1 MTIEKHEKAFPI
13 RIPNVSFVVALL
25 GLLAAGIFVYIYI
38 TPDGVGLTN
47 DSADYLGGARSL
59 LAGDGYVRYSG
70 DRQPR
75 PITQFPPFYS
85 AAIAKAV
92 WFGAKDVFHGAEWI
106 NGLSIVLNL
115 FLVVALVLA
124 TTRREWIAIFAGVL
138 TLFTPSFLQAHVYGL
153 SEALASVWILTA
165 LLILSVALRKTR
177 RPVWIWLLLGALF
190 GVAALVRYASLV
202 FFAGSLFLVFANGR
216 NWKNRIVPAFGL
228 FIGFIFIFLPWIIR
242 NRLVGDSGVNR
253 AFSFHFPTS
262 DRLWDGV
269 RTVSS
274 HFLPEAGGIVERALP
289 LWALAIIL
297 TLIILTGLTIWRLA
311 SVFRGLSHD
320 PDGEAMAISPSGFFT
335 YFMLLY
341 VVELLLTAIF
351 VDGSTVF
358 DDRMLYPFFIM
369 ANPALCAAA
378 QNRFEKHGRRIAV
391 LAALGLILIFVLED
405 GLDRIREYRRDGQGF
420 AGSEWRDSETANA
433 IPELSETVRCFSNR
447 RTYLGLMKDLPCY
460 VLPVGFDAATQRVS
474 ESFAAD
480 REWMR
485 SEIEAGKAI
494 AIVFGYTDE
503 LDSESE
509 DAKYFDELFGDLTLY
524 GSYEDGRIYGNPQ

>member
-177 RPVWIWLLLGALF
+177 RPVWIWLLLGALPMF
-190 GVAALVRYASLV
+190 I
-202 FFAGSLFLVFANGR
+202 AG
-216 NWKNRIVPAFGL
+216 P
-228 FIGFIFIFLPWIIR
+228 
-242 NRLVGDSGVNR
+242 GDS
-253 AFSFHFPTS
+253 P
-262 DRLWDGV
+262 
-269 RTVSS
+269 
-274 HFLPEAGGIVERALP
+274 P
-289 LWALAIIL
+289 
-297 TLIILTGLTIWRLA
+297 
-311 SVFRGLSHD
+311 
-320 PDGEAMAISPSGFFT
+320 
-335 YFMLLY
+335 
-341 VVELLLTAIF
+341 
-351 VDGSTVF
+351 
-358 DDRMLYPFFIM
+358 
-369 ANPALCAAA
+369 
-378 QNRFEKHGRRIAV
+378 
-391 LAALGLILIFVLED
+391 
-405 GLDRIREYRRDGQGF
+405 
-420 AGSEWRDSETANA
+420 
-433 IPELSETVRCFSNR
+433 
-447 RTYLGLMKDLPCY
+447 
-460 VLPVGFDAATQRVS
+460 
-474 ESFAAD
+474 
-480 REWMR
+480 
-485 SEIEAGKAI
+485 
-494 AIVFGYTDE
+494 
-503 LDSESE
+503 
-509 DAKYFDELFGDLTLY
+509 
-524 GSYEDGRIYGNPQ
+524 